1 MYKMPKYLMLSNL
14 SSFTDITNT
23 LIVYLENLGE
33 KVKQKKGAHICY
45 NLKLELFFKIIL
57 RDDA

>member
-23 LIVYLENLGE
+23 LKVYLENLGE
-33 KVKQKKGAHICY
+33 KVKQKKEHI
-45 NLKLELFFKIIL
+45 FVTI
-57 RDDA
+57 